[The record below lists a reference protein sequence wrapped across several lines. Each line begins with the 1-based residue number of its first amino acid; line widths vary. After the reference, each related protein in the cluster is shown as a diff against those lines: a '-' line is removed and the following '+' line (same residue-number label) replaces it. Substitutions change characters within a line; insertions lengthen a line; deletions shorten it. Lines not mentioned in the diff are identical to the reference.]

1 MASIHLLN
9 KATSPLQP
17 EEVSPGIWES
27 GLWLVSTGRAESLIG
42 HPIHFHHRK
51 ADAAFLS
58 GIVTNYRRELYT
70 TGEGRS
76 TMRTVFIF
84 APAADRGAVFTGPE
98 GWTPAGVK
106 YIS

>member
-1 MASIHLLN
+1 MPSIHLLN

-17 EEVSPGIWES
+17 EEVSAGISES
-27 GLWLVSTGRAESLIG
+27 GLWRVSTERAESLKG
-42 HPIHFHHRK
+42 HPIHFHRRK

-58 GIVTNYRRELYT
+58 AIVTDYRRELYNT
-70 TGEGRS
+70 DEGRT

-84 APAADRGAVFTGPE
+84 APTADPGAVFTGPE